1 MNHCHRLLLLAIPL
15 LLAMPSGAFAGKV
28 EDIQTK
34 LNQSRQQ
41 TMAML
46 SETDKTALDMR
57 YEDALASSKEVD
69 TNLQRALAD
78 PALQAQHAQLVEFK
92 QVWDVFKAT
101 RDQDI
106 VPLLMA
112 GKQDQGRAMA
122 RKVQLPRFKQLNAL
136 LDAARSK

>member
-1 MNHCHRLLLLAIPL
+1 MNRFYQLLLVSISLFV
-15 LLAMPSGAFAGKV
+15 AMPPAAFAGKL
-28 EDIQTK
+28 EDIQTT

-46 SETDKTALDMR
+46 SETDQTALQMR

-69 TNLQRALAD
+69 ANLQRALAD

-92 QVWDVFKAT
+92 QVWDVFKAS
-101 RDQDI
+101 RDQEI

-112 GKQDQGRAMA
+112 GKQDQGRALA
-122 RKVQLPRFKQLNAL
+122 RTVQLPRFKHMNDL